1 MKRKAILSLLLVTGV
16 VWAQQ
21 GMVHAESK
29 PEVNSPLLF
38 TIETQTSPLKN
49 VLGQEENPPHTSTKK
64 QKPEKIVYTVKEGDT
79 LSKIAKRYDTTVNRL
94 FYKNKK
100 IVNPDVIKPG
110 FKITIPNPSEKLK
123 KRAESA
129 SIASRRMIKPI
140 SFPGS
145 FRGFDW
151 GWCTYYAQLSRP
163 DKSFRGDAAQWMA
176 FANGST
182 PRVGA
187 VAVSTTGYY
196 GHVAIVI
203 GIKGDQI
210 KVRHMNWRG
219 FGVVSED
226 WVAKSYWS
234 GYIY

>member
-1 MKRKAILSLLLVTGV
+1 
-16 VWAQQ
+16 
-21 GMVHAESK
+21 MVSAESV
-29 PEVNSPLLF
+29 PGVNPPLLF
-38 TIETQTSPLKN
+38 SIEDKTLARILEPAKL
-49 VLGQEENPPHTSTKK
+49 NPPQTSTK
-64 QKPEKIVYTVKEGDT
+64 QKPKTIVYTVKDGDT
-79 LSKIAKRYDTTVNRL
+79 LTKIAKRYNTTVDRL

-110 FKITIPNPSEKLK
+110 FKITIPQPSEKLK

-129 SIASRRMIKPI
+129 LNGSRKVINPTSR
-140 SFPGS
+140 PGN

-163 DKSFRGDAAQWMA
+163 DKNFMGDAAAWMVY
-176 FANGST
+176 ANGSK

-187 VAVSTTGYY
+187 VAVSTVGYY

-203 GIKGDQI
+203 GVKGNQV
-210 KVRHMNWRG
+210 KVRHMNWQG

-226 WVAKSYWS
+226 WIDKSYWS